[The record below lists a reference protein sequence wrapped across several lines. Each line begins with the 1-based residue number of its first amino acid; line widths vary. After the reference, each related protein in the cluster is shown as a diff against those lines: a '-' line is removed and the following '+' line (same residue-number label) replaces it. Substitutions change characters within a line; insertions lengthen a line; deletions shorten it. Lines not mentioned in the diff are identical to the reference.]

1 MELSPGSRLAIL
13 RKQAPVMYQRRD
25 VLKFALGG
33 AIAPA
38 GIFDLFSPAVAQ
50 EAGEPFS
57 PSVVVDIARQYAA
70 KPYKAPSADLPEPFA
85 NLTYEQYANIKH
97 RPERAIWAVAE
108 TGFAL
113 EPLHRGNVFSTP
125 MQLHVVADGQSRKV
139 PYDPAR
145 YDLGKLT
152 PPGEMRELGFSG
164 VRIMEAVGQG
174 KFRELGIFQGA
185 SVFRSLTGDQTPG
198 VMARGLA
205 IKTADPKG
213 EEFPLFRA
221 LWIERPSVATRTLI
235 IHAVLDSESV
245 AGAYRFTIRPGDAT
259 IIDIECTL
267 FPRVALDHVGMGAMQ
282 AAYLYGPLDRRR
294 GDDIR
299 PGIYEATGLQMLN
312 GKDEWLW
319 RPLSNR
325 EALQI
330 SAFVDDNPKGFGF
343 IQRDRRFERFEDDE
357 QHWESK
363 PSLWVE
369 PLGEWGPGYVTL
381 VEIPA
386 DSQVNQNMIAYWRPK
401 APIAAGSETNFA
413 FRQFWCWSPPEKPAV
428 AMARLSRSGRVPSA
442 PANARRRRFLVEFA
456 GENLKNPALL
466 GELNVTLGASP
477 GTVSNVRRYPHA
489 EKGIYRVAFDIDAGS
504 ESQSELRLSLEAQG
518 KPVSETWLYRWT
530 P

>member
-1 MELSPGSRLAIL
+1 
-13 RKQAPVMYQRRD
+13 MYQRRD

-33 AIAPA
+33 VIAPA
-38 GIFDLFSPAVAQ
+38 AIIDIFGTASAQ
-50 EAGEPFS
+50 DAGEAFDPA
-57 PSVVVDIARQYAA
+57 SVVEMARQLAA
-70 KPYKAPSADLPEPFA
+70 KPYRAPTAELPEPFA
-85 NLTYEQYANIKH
+85 NLSYEQYAGIKH

-125 MQLHVVADGQSRKV
+125 MQINLVSDGHSRRV

-152 PPGEMRELGFSG
+152 PPAEAREIGFSG
-164 VRIMEAVGQG
+164 VRIMQAVGNG

-185 SVFRSLTGDQTPG
+185 SVFRSLTSGQTPG

-221 LWIERPSVATRTLI
+221 LWIERPTIATRTLV
-235 IHAVLDSESV
+235 IHAVLDSDSV

-267 FPRVALDHVGMGAMQ
+267 FPRVALDHVGLGAMQ
-282 AAYLYGPLDRRR
+282 AAYLYGPMDRRR

-319 RPLSNR
+319 RPISNR

-343 IQRDRRFERFEDDE
+343 LQRDRHFDRFQDDE
-357 QHWESK
+357 QHWETK

-369 PLGEWGPGYVTL
+369 PLGDWGPGYVTL

-401 APIAAGSETNFA
+401 AALAAGSEVNFA
-413 FRQFWCWSPPEKPAV
+413 FRQFWCWSPPERPPL
-428 AMARLSRSGRVPSA
+428 AMTRLSRSGRVQNA
-442 PANARRRRFLVEFA
+442 PANARRRRFLVEFG
-456 GENLKNPALL
+456 GENLKNATLL
-466 GELNVTLGASP
+466 NELTVSLSASP
-477 GTVSNVRRYPHA
+477 GAAGNVRRYTDA
-489 EKGIYRVAFDIDAGS
+489 EKGTFRVSFDIDAGG